1 LRQASKKA
9 HQKFMQPKG
18 ERKDWKELARRAA
31 NEHDSEK
38 LLALIEELNAVLA
51 EQENELRRRLP
62 SKPGEPPPPQREISR
77 SLLFVDDEPSIRLTL
92 PPLLQEHGFRVN
104 VAANVAEA
112 LEAIKTNEFDV
123 LICDLNI
130 DRKADGFEVM
140 HAMRQANPDAVVVI
154 LTAYPALDTALEGI
168 RIEIDDYVVKP
179 ADIDS
184 MIRTIER
191 KLSARRAKRL

>member
-1 LRQASKKA
+1 
-9 HQKFMQPKG
+9 MQPKG

-38 LLALIEELNAVLA
+38 LLALVEELNAVLA

-62 SKPGEPPPPQREISR
+62 SKPGEPAPLQREISR

-92 PPLLQEHGFRVN
+92 PPLLQEHGFQVS
-104 VAANVAEA
+104 VAANVPEA
-112 LEAIKTNEFDV
+112 LEAIKTNKFDV

-130 DRKADGFEVM
+130 ERKADGFEVM
-140 HAMRQANPDAVVVI
+140 HALRQVNPDAVVVI
-154 LTAYPALDTALEGI
+154 LTGYPAFETALEGI

-184 MIRTIER
+184 MMRTIKR
-191 KLSARRAKRL
+191 KLSARRDKRL

>member
-1 LRQASKKA
+1 
-9 HQKFMQPKG
+9 MQPKG

-31 NEHDSEK
+31 NEHDSAK
-38 LLALIEELNAVLA
+38 LLALVEELNAVLV
-51 EQENELRRRLP
+51 EQENELRRRIP
-62 SKPGEPPPPQREISR
+62 SRAGEPAPQREIGR

-92 PPLLQEHGFRVN
+92 PPLLQEHGFQVS
-104 VAANVAEA
+104 VTANVAEA
-112 LEAIKTNEFDV
+112 VEAIKTNEFDV

-154 LTAYPALDTALEGI
+154 LTAYPAFDTALEGI
-168 RIEIDDYVVKP
+168 HIEIDDYIVKP
-179 ADIDS
+179 ADIAS
-184 MIRTIER
+184 MVRTIER

>member
-1 LRQASKKA
+1 
-9 HQKFMQPKG
+9 MQPKG

-51 EQENELRRRLP
+51 EQENDLRRRLP
-62 SKPGEPPPPQREISR
+62 SKPGEPAPPQREISR

-112 LEAIKTNEFDV
+112 LEAIKMNEFDV

-130 DRKADGFEVM
+130 DRKADGFEV
-140 HAMRQANPDAVVVI
+140 RS
-154 LTAYPALDTALEGI
+154 E
-168 RIEIDDYVVKP
+168 
-179 ADIDS
+179 
-184 MIRTIER
+184 ER
-191 KLSARRAKRL
+191 RVGKECRSRWSPYH

>member
-1 LRQASKKA
+1 
-9 HQKFMQPKG
+9 MQPKS

-62 SKPGEPPPPQREISR
+62 SKPGEPAPPQREISR

-92 PPLLQEHGFRVN
+92 PPLLQEHGFQVN
-104 VAANVAEA
+104 VAANVAA

-123 LICDLNI
+123 L
-130 DRKADGFEVM
+130 
-140 HAMRQANPDAVVVI
+140 
-154 LTAYPALDTALEGI
+154 
-168 RIEIDDYVVKP
+168 
-179 ADIDS
+179 
-184 MIRTIER
+184 
-191 KLSARRAKRL
+191 

>member
-1 LRQASKKA
+1 
-9 HQKFMQPKG
+9 MQPKG

-104 VAANVAEA
+104 VAANVRSEEHTSELQSHHDLVCRLL
-112 LEAIKTNEFDV
+112 LEKKKKKNT
-123 LICDLNI
+123 
-130 DRKADGFEVM
+130 K
-140 HAMRQANPDAVVVI
+140 
-154 LTAYPALDTALEGI
+154 
-168 RIEIDDYVVKP
+168 
-179 ADIDS
+179 
-184 MIRTIER
+184 
-191 KLSARRAKRL
+191 